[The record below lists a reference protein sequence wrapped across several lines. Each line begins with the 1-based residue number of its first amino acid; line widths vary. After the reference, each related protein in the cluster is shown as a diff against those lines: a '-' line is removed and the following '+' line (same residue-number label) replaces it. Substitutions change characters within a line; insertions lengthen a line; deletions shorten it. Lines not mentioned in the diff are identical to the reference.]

1 MTKKIAA
8 LQVTRGTVIRR
19 DQSHGNLKF
28 FQSLFEQIHF
38 FISEAE
44 IVMGFVI
51 AVPGCVRFRRNTIL
65 LEYLSQTG
73 VDRLKLRSW
82 WFSHRQSRF
91 RMVHRNRGVGGLFKS
106 RSLSRLVRFH
116 YDCSSTSASL

>member
-19 DQSHGNLKF
+19 DQSGGNLKF

-44 IVMGFVI
+44 IVMGF
-51 AVPGCVRFRRNTIL
+51 GIL
-65 LEYLSQTG
+65 LGAGDIFFQFVTDLAE
-73 VDRLKLRSW
+73 
-82 WFSHRQSRF
+82 H
-91 RMVHRNRGVGGLFKS
+91 VG
-106 RSLSRLVRFH
+106 
-116 YDCSSTSASL
+116 